1 MFREKKKTAEQK
13 KSSKKVFFREITV
26 DITSNK
32 EDQDAF
38 FLINDLSEKAPKNVN
53 TAEIKI

>member
-38 FLINDLSEKAPKNVN
+38 FFNK
-53 TAEIKI
+53 